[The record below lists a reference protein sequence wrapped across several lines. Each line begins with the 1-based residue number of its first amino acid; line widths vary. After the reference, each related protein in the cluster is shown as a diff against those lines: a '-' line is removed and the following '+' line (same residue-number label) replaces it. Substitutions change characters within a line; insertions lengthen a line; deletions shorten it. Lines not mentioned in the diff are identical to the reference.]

1 MTKGPFCGI
10 GRAHVVGGCE
20 NLKLFVRDR
29 LFYRSFFS
37 LTGMLALQNII
48 TFSVNLADNMM
59 LSRYSTEAMTG
70 ASTVNQIQYLLQM
83 LVMGVGEGVI
93 VLASQYWG
101 KRDTAPIRRMA
112 SIGLWLGTA
121 MALLMGAVAFAA
133 PRQVLGLLT
142 NQQAY
147 IDEGVKYLRI
157 ICFSYPLFAMTNVLL
172 ATLRSVETVRIG
184 MLVSGSTL
192 LINCCLNYL
201 LIYGN
206 LGAPELGIRG
216 AAIATL
222 ISRIVELVIV
232 GVYVGCL
239 DKKMRFRWRDML
251 PIDRPLFRDFLRSG
265 LPVIASNASWGI
277 AMALQMAILGRL
289 EGVLP
294 ANSIATTVFQIVSV
308 VSYGAASAS
317 SVLIGKTVGEG
328 RLQDA
333 KQYAKTLQILYL
345 FIGAATGLLLFF
357 GKDLIVD
364 LFLPDAATRAL
375 ALQFMT
381 VLSVTVVGTSYQVA
395 VLTGIVRGG
404 GDTRFVFFND
414 MIFMWGIV
422 LPCAALAAF
431 VLKLPPVAVFL
442 CLKADQLLKCFVAVV
457 KVNFG
462 SWIRTLTREAGEA
475 SQTAR

>member
-1 MTKGPFCGI
+1 MK
-10 GRAHVVGGCE
+10 A
-20 NLKLFVRDR
+20 FVKDR

-59 LSRYSTEAMTG
+59 LSRYSTDAMTG
-70 ASTVNQIQYLLQM
+70 ASMVNQIQYLLQM
-83 LVMGVGEGVI
+83 LIMGVGEGLI

-101 KRDTAPIRRMA
+101 KRDTEPIRRLT

-121 MALLMGAVAFAA
+121 MALVMGVTAFLA
-133 PRQVLGLLT
+133 PQGVLGLLT
-142 NQQAY
+142 NQQVY
-147 IDEGVKYLRI
+147 IVEGAKYLRI

-184 MLVSGSTL
+184 MVVSGSTL
-192 LINCCLNYL
+192 LINCCLNFL

-206 LGAPELGIRG
+206 FGAPELGIRG

-222 ISRIVELVIV
+222 ISRVVELLIV
-232 GVYVGCL
+232 CVYVSRL
-239 DKKMRFRWRDML
+239 DKKLRYRWREL
-251 PIDRPLFRDFLRSG
+251 KYLDRRLLRDFLRSG
-265 LPVIASNASWGI
+265 LPVIASNASWGV

-289 EGVLP
+289 KGVLP
-294 ANSIATTVFQIVSV
+294 ANSIAVTVFQIVSV

-328 RLQDA
+328 RIQDA

-345 FIGAATGLLLFF
+345 LIGGATGLLLFV
-357 GKDLIVD
+357 GKNGIVD
-364 LFLPDAATRAL
+364 WFLPDEATRAL
-375 ALQFMT
+375 ALQLMT

-414 MIFMWGIV
+414 MIFMWAIV
-422 LPCAALAAF
+422 LPCSALAAF
-431 VLKLPPVAVFL
+431 VFKWPPVAVFF
-442 CLKADQLLKCFVAVV
+442 CLKSDQILKCFVAVI

-462 SWIRTLTREAGEA
+462 SWIRVLTREVDQGAPEECRKR
-475 SQTAR
+475 QTGQA

>member
-1 MTKGPFCGI
+1 M
-10 GRAHVVGGCE
+10 
-20 NLKLFVRDR
+20 
-29 LFYRSFFS
+29 
-37 LTGMLALQNII
+37 
-48 TFSVNLADNMM
+48 
-59 LSRYSTEAMTG
+59 
-70 ASTVNQIQYLLQM
+70 NQIQYLLQM
-83 LVMGVGEGVI
+83 LIMGVGEGLI

-101 KRDTAPIRRMA
+101 KRDTEPIRRLT

-121 MALLMGAVAFAA
+121 MALVMGVTAFLA
-133 PRQVLGLLT
+133 PQGVLGLLT
-142 NQQAY
+142 NQQVY
-147 IDEGVKYLRI
+147 IVEGAKYLRI

-184 MLVSGSTL
+184 MVVSGSTL
-192 LINCCLNYL
+192 LINCCLNFL

-222 ISRIVELVIV
+222 ISRVVELLIV
-232 GVYVGCL
+232 CVYVSRL
-239 DKKMRFRWRDML
+239 DKKLRYRWREL
-251 PIDRPLFRDFLRSG
+251 KYLDRRLLRDFLRSG
-265 LPVIASNASWGI
+265 LPVIASNASWGV

-289 EGVLP
+289 KGVLP
-294 ANSIATTVFQIVSV
+294 ANSIAVTVFQIVSV

-328 RLQDA
+328 RIQDA

-345 FIGAATGLLLFF
+345 LIGGATGLLLFV
-357 GKDLIVD
+357 GKNGIVD
-364 LFLPDAATRAL
+364 WFLPDEATRAL
-375 ALQFMT
+375 ALQLMT

-422 LPCAALAAF
+422 LPCSALAAF
-431 VLKLPPVAVFL
+431 VFKWPPVAVFF
-442 CLKADQLLKCFVAVV
+442 CLKSDQILKCFVAVI

-462 SWIRTLTREAGEA
+462 SWIRVLTREGDQGAPEECRKR
-475 SQTAR
+475 QTGQT